1 MERSEQKMIRE
12 MMRDTRDKINNTTV
26 ILLIVR

>member
-12 MMRDTRDKINNTTV
+12 MTRDTRDTINNTTV